1 MDLKKNKN
9 KQVERHS
16 GLYTEIGLLVALLL
30 IFSAFKW
37 NASPP
42 NYTLPE
48 PIEQEEEEFLP
59 PSTDEVVEKPKPP
72 EPKSEPIVKEILK
85 PSPIFFEL
93 VSNEVT
99 VEFDSSLFNLELDDI
114 TDDMIYGDGMLDSLE
129 EPRSPIELTEQPS
142 FPGGMEAYYRYLS
155 KNTVYP
161 DLEKQFG
168 IGGTVTLKFEI
179 NKKGEVTNVEVAK
192 GATPNLDTEAL
203 RVAKRIPKWNPG
215 KQNGKPVRCWFYQ
228 RIVFKAP

>member
-1 MDLKKNKN
+1 MEPKKSKN

-37 NASPP
+37 KASPFD
-42 NYTLPE
+42 YALPE
-48 PIEQEEEEFLP
+48 PIEQEEEVFLP
-59 PSTDEVVEKPKPP
+59 TATDEVIERPKPP
-72 EPKSEPIVKEILK
+72 EPKPEPIVQEVIK
-85 PSPIFFEL
+85 PSPIFKL
-93 VSNEVT
+93 VSNEVD
-99 VEFDSSLFNLELDDI
+99 VVFDSSLFDLTIDDI
-114 TDDMIYGDGMLDSLE
+114 TDDVLYGDGMLDSLE

-142 FPGGMEAYYRYLS
+142 FPGGIEAYYRYLS

-161 DLEKQFG
+161 ELENRFG
-168 IGGTVTLKFEI
+168 IGGTVTLKYEI

-192 GATPNLDTEAL
+192 GATTNLDNEAL
-203 RVAKRIPKWNPG
+203 RVAKSIPKWNPG
-215 KQNGKPVRCWFYQ
+215 KQNGKPVSCWFYQ